1 MRSDAAGQESTPLSG
16 RIRLLAASVLDLAE
30 TRMQLMGT
38 EAEIQLGRLVAIG
51 VLAVVA
57 VLLLTLALAFGS
69 ALIVAAFWDTHR
81 LAALAVVAAIHLLAA
96 LGCLVALR
104 SRLRDGPR
112 AFEGTI
118 GEFRRDIERLR
129 AQRP

>member
-1 MRSDAAGQESTPLSG
+1 MEPDPAPLSG
-16 RIRLLAASVLDLAE
+16 RIRTLVASVLDLAG

-38 EAEIQLGRLVAIG
+38 EAEIQLGRLVTIAALAI
-51 VLAVVA
+51 VA
-57 VLLLTLALAFGS
+57 VLLLTLAVAFAS
-69 ALIVAAFWDTHR
+69 ALVVAAFWDTHPLGA
-81 LAALAVVAAIHLLAA
+81 LAAVAAVHLLAA
-96 LGCLVALR
+96 LGCLAALR

-112 AFEGTI
+112 AFEATI

>member
-1 MRSDAAGQESTPLSG
+1 MGPDPTPLSG
-16 RIRLLAASVLDLAE
+16 RIRTLIASVVDLAG

-38 EAEIQLGRLVAIG
+38 EAEIQLGRIVTIA

-57 VLLLTLALAFGS
+57 VLLLALAVAFAS
-69 ALIVAAFWDTHR
+69 ALVVAAFWDTHP
-81 LAALAVVAAIHLLAA
+81 LAALAGVAAVHLLAA
-96 LGCLVALR
+96 LGCLIALR

-112 AFEGTI
+112 AFEATI
-118 GEFRRDIERLR
+118 GEFRRDLERLR